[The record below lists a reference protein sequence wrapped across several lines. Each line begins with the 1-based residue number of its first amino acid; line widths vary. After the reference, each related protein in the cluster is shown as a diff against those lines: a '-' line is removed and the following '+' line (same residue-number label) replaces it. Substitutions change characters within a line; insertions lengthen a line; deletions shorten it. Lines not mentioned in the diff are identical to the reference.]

1 MNKLWLVLYTKENKR
16 YFTKY
21 FDNIIEMDRYLNKV
35 KYVKDL
41 LLIEDSRD
49 IIYERRYYYEK
60 VIIYKC

>member
-41 LLIEDSRD
+41 ILIEDSRD
-49 IIYERRYYYEK
+49 IIYE
-60 VIIYKC
+60 VINNV

>member
-35 KYVKDL
+35 KHIKDL
-41 LLIEDSRD
+41 ILIEDSRD
-49 IIYERRYYYEK
+49 IIYE
-60 VIIYKC
+60 VINNEE

>member
-35 KYVKDL
+35 KHIKDL
-41 LLIEDSRD
+41 ILIEDSRD
-49 IIYERRYYYEK
+49 IIYE
-60 VIIYKC
+60 VIKNV

>member
-35 KYVKDL
+35 KHVKDL

-49 IIYERRYYYEK
+49 IIYE
-60 VIIYKC
+60 VINNV

>member
-35 KYVKDL
+35 KHVKDL
-41 LLIEDSRD
+41 ILIEDSRD
-49 IIYERRYYYEK
+49 IIYE
-60 VIIYKC
+60 VINNV

>member
-1 MNKLWLVLYTKENKR
+1 MNKLWLVLYTRENKR

-35 KYVKDL
+35 KHVKDL

-49 IIYERRYYYEK
+49 IIYE
-60 VIIYKC
+60 VINNV

>member
-35 KYVKDL
+35 KHIKDL

-49 IIYERRYYYEK
+49 IIYE
-60 VIIYKC
+60 VINNV

>member
-1 MNKLWLVLYTKENKR
+1 MNKLWLVLYTRENKR

-35 KYVKDL
+35 KHIKDL

-49 IIYERRYYYEK
+49 IIYE
-60 VIIYKC
+60 VIKNV

>member
-1 MNKLWLVLYTKENKR
+1 MNKLWLVLYTRENKR

-49 IIYERRYYYEK
+49 IIYE
-60 VIIYKC
+60 VINNV

>member
-35 KYVKDL
+35 KHIKDL

-49 IIYERRYYYEK
+49 IIYE
-60 VIIYKC
+60 VIKNV

>member
-1 MNKLWLVLYTKENKR
+1 MNKLWLVLYTRENKR

-49 IIYERRYYYEK
+49 IIYE
-60 VIIYKC
+60 VIKNV

>member
-1 MNKLWLVLYTKENKR
+1 MNKLWLVLYTRENKR

-49 IIYERRYYYEK
+49 IIYE
-60 VIIYKC
+60 VISNV

>member
-1 MNKLWLVLYTKENKR
+1 MNKLWLVFYTKENRR

-41 LLIEDSRD
+41 ILIEDSRD
-49 IIYERRYYYEK
+49 IIYE
-60 VIIYKC
+60 VINNV

>member
-35 KYVKDL
+35 KHIKDL
-41 LLIEDSRD
+41 ILIEDSRD
-49 IIYERRYYYEK
+49 RIYE
-60 VIIYKC
+60 VINNV

>member
-49 IIYERRYYYEK
+49 IIYEAIEK
-60 VIIYKC
+60 CI

>member
-21 FDNIIEMDRYLNKV
+21 FDSVMEMDRYLNKV
-35 KYVKDL
+35 KHIKDL

-49 IIYERRYYYEK
+49 IIYE
-60 VIIYKC
+60 VISNV

>member
-1 MNKLWLVLYTKENKR
+1 MNKLWLVLYTRENKR

-35 KYVKDL
+35 KHIKDL

-49 IIYERRYYYEK
+49 IIYE
-60 VIIYKC
+60 VINNV

>member
-35 KYVKDL
+35 KYIKDL
-41 LLIEDSRD
+41 ILIEDSRD
-49 IIYERRYYYEK
+49 IIYE
-60 VIIYKC
+60 VINNV

>member
-35 KYVKDL
+35 KHIKDL
-41 LLIEDSRD
+41 ILIEDSRD
-49 IIYERRYYYEK
+49 IIYE
-60 VIIYKC
+60 VINNV

>member
-1 MNKLWLVLYTKENKR
+1 MNKLWLVFYTKENKR

-41 LLIEDSRD
+41 ILIEDSRD
-49 IIYERRYYYEK
+49 IIYE
-60 VIIYKC
+60 VINNV